1 MIKFLKIAIG
11 MALLAAVL
19 SNSKLDQLAELIVN
33 ADFLFISLNIPLYI
47 ISIFISSYKWW
58 LLVPRLSYIEL
69 AKSNFI
75 AAYYMVFVPGQLVA
89 EAIKGARL
97 ISDHAKANQVF
108 CSIFVDKLLAF
119 ISLIALGLLG
129 ICLEA
134 RIANVEHFRELL
146 ILILLALCLILFCTP
161 YLLSIFDRLTKF
173 KTLADNKFWQLV
185 VKFIDEYRDIYAE
198 LISRKRIVLASLAA
212 GLVFQLINIYMIS
225 RLGAS
230 IDINFSFWT
239 WAWISAILTTI
250 LMLPISIGGIGVR
263 EGGLALIFSL
273 LGESVEKSL
282 SFALMLYA
290 LTLMSALI
298 GYGVDLLAGVRKAT
312 RD

>member
-1 MIKFLKIAIG
+1 MIKVLKIIIG

-19 SNSKLDQLAELIVN
+19 SNSKLDQLAELIAN

-75 AAYYMVFVPGQLVA
+75 AAYYMIFVPGQLVA

-119 ISLIALGLLG
+119 ISLIAVGLFG
-129 ICLEA
+129 ICKEA
-134 RIANVEHFRELL
+134 RIANVEHLRELL

-161 YLLSIFDRLTKF
+161 YLLSIFDNLSKI

-239 WAWISAILTTI
+239 WAWISSILTTI

-282 SFALMLYA
+282 SFALMLYS
-290 LTLMSALI
+290 LTLMGALI
-298 GYGVDLLAGVRKAT
+298 GYAVDLLAGVRKAPS
-312 RD
+312 D